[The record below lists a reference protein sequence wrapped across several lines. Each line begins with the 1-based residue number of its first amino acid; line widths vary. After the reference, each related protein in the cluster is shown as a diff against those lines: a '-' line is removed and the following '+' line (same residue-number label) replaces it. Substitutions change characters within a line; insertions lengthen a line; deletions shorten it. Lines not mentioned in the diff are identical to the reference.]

1 MMRPLAVVTGAS
13 GGIGSAIARRLAA
26 GGHDVVVG
34 YGSRRER
41 ADEVVASL
49 DPGEHVTCAV
59 DVTNSASLDALA
71 AVVAERG
78 NSLAVLVNCVG
89 VTRAVPHGD
98 LDGLDDALFDTI
110 MATNVRGVFATIRA
124 LAPALRTA
132 RGCVVSISSVAG
144 VTGLGSN
151 VAYCA
156 SKAAVDSMTRSLA
169 RALAPDVRVVSVSPG
184 WVLGEYSAKVPQELL
199 DAQLAQT
206 PLGRFATAD
215 DVAQAVWAAVELLP
229 LTTGSIIPVDGGRP
243 LGRA

>member
-1 MMRPLAVVTGAS
+1 MRPLAVVTGAS

-26 GGHDVVVG
+26 GEHDVVVG
-34 YGSRRER
+34 YGSRRDR

-49 DPGEHVTCAV
+49 GTGDHVACAV
-59 DVTNSASLDALA
+59 DVTDAASLASLA
-71 AVVAERG
+71 ALVAARG

-89 VTRAVPHGD
+89 VTRAVPHAD
-98 LDGLDDALFDTI
+98 LDGLDDGLFDAI
-110 MATNVRGVFATIRA
+110 MATNVRGVFATVRA
-124 LAPALRTA
+124 LAPALRAA

-156 SKAAVDSMTRSLA
+156 SKAAVDSMTRSLG
-169 RALAPDVRVVSVSPG
+169 RALAPDVRMVSVSPG
-184 WVLGEYSAKVPQELL
+184 WVLGEYSAKVPAELL

-206 PLGRFATAD
+206 PLGRFATAA
-215 DVAQAVWAAVELLP
+215 DVAEAVWAAVALLP
-229 LTTGSIIPVDGGRP
+229 LTTGAILPVDGGRP